1 MSSDGRARRANLVA
15 FSDTLSVAMMTAI
28 AGITPD
34 SSRSKGDLGT
44 IVPVAAKEHSWEI
57 SETGGRDVP
66 LEVVIDRLFKRAFPM
81 RESFFALR
89 AAGCR
94 FKVELVQW
102 MSASDPHG
110 PGFALDTDVLQF
122 LAELG
127 AFVDV
132 DQYVD

>member
-1 MSSDGRARRANLVA
+1 MLVA
-15 FSDTLSVAMMTAI
+15 FSDTLSVATMTAI

-34 SSRSKGDLGT
+34 SSRCKGGLGA
-44 IVPVAAKEHSWEI
+44 IVPVPAKEHSWEI
-57 SETGGRDVP
+57 GETGGRDVP
-66 LEVVIDRLFKRAFPM
+66 LEAVIDRLFKRVLRT
-81 RESFFALR
+81 RESFIALR
-89 AAGCR
+89 AAECS

-110 PGFALDTDVLQF
+110 PGFVLDAEVLQF

-132 DQYVD
+132 DQYID